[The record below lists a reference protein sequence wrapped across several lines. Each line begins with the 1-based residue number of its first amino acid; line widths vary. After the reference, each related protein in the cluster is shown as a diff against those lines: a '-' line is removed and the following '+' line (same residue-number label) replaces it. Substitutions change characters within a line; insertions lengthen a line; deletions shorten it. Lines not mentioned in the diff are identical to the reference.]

1 MDDLLPEYERELALL
16 RRSLRAFAQQYPK
29 AAVRLAISGEHS
41 EDPHVERLI
50 QSAALLNAR
59 ASERLNDSLPE
70 LPTALLETLYPEY
83 LRPFPSCAIAQFAG
97 TNAIEKLT
105 HPATIDRGTELKTHT
120 GGYPFRTVYDVT
132 FAPLQ
137 IADAR
142 YAPTTS
148 APPNLRLPEDTS
160 GIVSITFATRTAG
173 GSITEGMPKTVR
185 LFVDGDRRTVAA
197 ALDTL
202 LLRAKRAFAQAGPTG
217 QWIALDAVPLSI
229 SGFGDADAVIEQP
242 ASRRAQ
248 FSTLLEYFSFPQKF
262 DFIDVNLAALLHGAS
277 PCNRV
282 TLHLP
287 ISGLPYDSQPA
298 VLLRGLSATNFN
310 LFCTPVVNLYPS
322 PAESILLENVDLPVY
337 PIVPGK
343 LNTGNGSVYRI
354 HEVRL
359 LRETSSGA
367 ITSVVDP
374 YHSLSHHAAGNDSA
388 VYWRAER
395 DGRLAEFLPG
405 QDMLLSFIDA
415 SGHMVPAPGKQI
427 DADLTCTNGNAPAR
441 LRIGDPDGDLSS
453 GNEGLTGRIELLC
466 APSESVARDGKSEAL
481 WDVAAMLSPNPV
493 GLSQAGL
500 PAFKRLLAAHVPSR
514 SSSAMRHI
522 EALTHLARESVLDWV
537 LMEPQPM
544 LVRGLRVRMVVD
556 ETALTDCAVCVF
568 ARVLEC
574 MLKRYASVNSFI
586 QLVLISARNGA
597 DLFRGKPLPGAVALM

>member
-16 RRSLRAFAQQYPK
+16 RGSLRAFAQRYPK
-29 AAVRLAISGEHS
+29 AAARLAISGEHS

-59 ASERLNDSLPE
+59 TSARLNDKLPE

-83 LRPFPSCAIAQFAG
+83 LRPFPSCAIAQFSG
-97 TNAIEKLT
+97 TQAIEKLT
-105 HPATIDRGTELKTHT
+105 HPAKIDRGTELKTRT

-132 FAPLQ
+132 FAPLR

-160 GIVSITFATRTAG
+160 GIVSITFAARAASG
-173 GSITEGMPKTVR
+173 AITQGMPKTVR

-287 ISGLPYDSQPA
+287 ISGLSYDSQPA
-298 VLLRGLSATNFN
+298 VLLRGLSATNFK

-322 PAESILLENVDLPVY
+322 PAESISLENVDLPVY
-337 PIVPGK
+337 PIVPGG
-343 LNTGNGSVYRI
+343 LNRGNVTVYRI

-359 LRETSSGA
+359 LRETSNGVV
-367 ITSVVDP
+367 TSIVAP
-374 YHSLSHHAAGNDSA
+374 YHSLSHHAAGNDSP

-395 DGRLAEFLPG
+395 DGRLGEFLPG

-415 SGHMVPAPGKQI
+415 SGHTVSAPGKQI

-441 LRIGDPDGDLSS
+441 LRIGDPEGDLSS
-453 GNEGLTGRIELLC
+453 GNEGLTGSIELLR
-466 APSESVARDGKSEAL
+466 APSESVAPDRDGEAL

-522 EALTHLARESVLDWV
+522 DALTHLARESVLDWV
-537 LMEPQPM
+537 VMEPQPM
-544 LVRGLRVRMVVD
+544 LVRGLRVRMAVD
-556 ETALTDCAVCVF
+556 ETALADCPICVF
-568 ARVLEC
+568 VCVLEC

-586 QLVLISARNGA
+586 QLVLVSTRNGA
-597 DLFRGKPLPGAVALM
+597 DLFRGKPLPGAVALI